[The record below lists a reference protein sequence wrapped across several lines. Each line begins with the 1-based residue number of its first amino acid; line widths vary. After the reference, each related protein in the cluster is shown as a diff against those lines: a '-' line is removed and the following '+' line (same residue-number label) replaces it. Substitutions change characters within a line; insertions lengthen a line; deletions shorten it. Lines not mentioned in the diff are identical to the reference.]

1 MQTPQEFYNSQI
13 EEKSAKLAQIKKQLL
28 LLSLLRL
35 AVFCI
40 VGFVMYLT
48 FGNTPLFVGVL
59 VGGII
64 LFIFLVVK
72 HAGIAYKKEWC
83 KKLIALN
90 EDELKVLNGQRDHL
104 VEGEAYNDDT
114 HAYCNDIDLF
124 GKGSFFQYINR
135 TALEGG
141 RDKLAFLLK
150 ENAIHTIQEKQKAI
164 KELAI
169 TPKWRQDFS
178 ATASLVKTEV
188 SANKVTK
195 WLQNYQSF
203 VPNAMQWI
211 PVVFSALSVGFF
223 IAYFTELVSGYMVFG
238 WFLVGLAITGA
249 YLKKVNT
256 LSTHTA
262 QIQSTFQQY
271 YKLLSKIEIQEF
283 SSQLLSEKKKLI
295 NQKTK
300 SASSILRQFS
310 KRLDA
315 LDQRN
320 NMLIGVLS
328 NGFMLRDLK
337 QSLLIEQWIAKYQA
351 EVYEWFE
358 VITFFDSYN
367 SLGNFVF
374 NHPKYVFPCISS
386 NNVVLSSKQIGHPLL
401 NPNKVVRSD
410 FKIAKEAFFIVTG
423 ANMAGKSTF
432 LRTVGLQ
439 IVMANIGL
447 PISAAEVHYSPI
459 KLISSMRTSDSL
471 TDDESYFF
479 SELKRLKYIVE
490 AIKEDEYFIIL
501 DEILKGTNSTDKAQ
515 GSRKF
520 IDKLVAS
527 KSTGII
533 ATHDLSLC
541 DAANEYEE
549 VENYYFD
556 AEIVNNELY
565 FDYTLKKGICKN
577 MNASFLL
584 KKMGIVN

>member
-1 MQTPQEFYNSQI
+1 MQTPQEFYSSQI
-13 EEKSAKLAQIKKQLL
+13 EEKSANLAQIKKRLL

-35 AVFCI
+35 GVFCV
-40 VGFVMYLT
+40 VGFAMYLT
-48 FGNTPLFVGVL
+48 FANTPLFVGIL
-59 VGGII
+59 VGGLI

-72 HAGIAYKKEWC
+72 HTGVTYKKEWC
-83 KKLIALN
+83 KKLLALN
-90 EDELKVLNGQRDHL
+90 KDELKVLNGQRDHL
-104 VEGEAYNDDT
+104 FSGEEYKDDT

-124 GKGSFFQYINR
+124 GEGSFFQYINR
-135 TALEGG
+135 TALETG
-141 RDKLAFLLK
+141 RNTLAFLLK
-150 ENAIHTIQEKQKAI
+150 ENVINKIQIKQEAI
-164 KELAI
+164 KELAAI
-169 TPKWRQDFS
+169 PKWRQDFS

-188 SANKVTK
+188 SAKKVIK
-195 WLQNYQSF
+195 WLQDYQPF
-203 VPNAMQWI
+203 VPKIMQWMPI
-211 PVVFSALSVGFF
+211 VFSILSVIFF
-223 IAYFTELVSGYMVFG
+223 TAYFLDFISGYVVFG
-238 WFLVGLAITGA
+238 WFLVGLAISGA

-256 LSTHTA
+256 LSAHTA

-271 YKLLSKIEIQEF
+271 YKLLSKIEAQEF
-283 SSQLLSEKKKLI
+283 SSQLLSEKKVSI
-295 NQKTK
+295 IDKTK
-300 SASSILRQFS
+300 NASSILKQFS

-320 NMLIGVLS
+320 NMLIGVLA

-337 QSLLIEQWIAKYQA
+337 QSLLIEQWIATYKD
-351 EVYEWFE
+351 EVNTWFKA
-358 VITFFDSYN
+358 ITFFDSYN

-374 NHPKYVFPCISS
+374 NHPKYVFPII
-386 NNVVLSSKQIGHPLL
+386 NNNDVIIDSKQIGHPLL

-410 FKIAKEAFFIVTG
+410 FSIAKETFFIVTG

-439 IVMANIGL
+439 IVMANLGL
-447 PISAAEVHYSPI
+447 PVSAEKVNYSPI
-459 KLISSMRTSDSL
+459 KLISSMQTSDSL

-490 AIKEDEYFIIL
+490 AIKQDEYFIIL

-549 VENYYFD
+549 VKNYYFD

-565 FDYTLKKGICKN
+565 FDYTLKKGICQN

>member
-1 MQTPQEFYNSQI
+1 MN
-13 EEKSAKLAQIKKQLL
+13 
-28 LLSLLRL
+28 
-35 AVFCI
+35 
-40 VGFVMYLT
+40 
-48 FGNTPLFVGVL
+48 
-59 VGGII
+59 
-64 LFIFLVVK
+64 
-72 HAGIAYKKEWC
+72 
-83 KKLIALN
+83 
-90 EDELKVLNGQRDHL
+90 
-104 VEGEAYNDDT
+104 
-114 HAYCNDIDLF
+114 
-124 GKGSFFQYINR
+124 
-135 TALEGG
+135 
-141 RDKLAFLLK
+141 
-150 ENAIHTIQEKQKAI
+150 
-164 KELAI
+164 
-169 TPKWRQDFS
+169 
-178 ATASLVKTEV
+178 
-188 SANKVTK
+188 
-195 WLQNYQSF
+195 
-203 VPNAMQWI
+203 
-211 PVVFSALSVGFF
+211 
-223 IAYFTELVSGYMVFG
+223 
-238 WFLVGLAITGA
+238 
-249 YLKKVNT
+249 LKKVNT

-271 YKLLSKIEIQEF
+271 YKLLSKIETQEF

-374 NHPKYVFPCISS
+374 NHPKYVFPSISN

-432 LRTVGLQ
+432 LRTLGLQ
-439 IVMANIGL
+439 IVMANVGL
-447 PISAAEVHYSPI
+447 PISAAEVHYNPI